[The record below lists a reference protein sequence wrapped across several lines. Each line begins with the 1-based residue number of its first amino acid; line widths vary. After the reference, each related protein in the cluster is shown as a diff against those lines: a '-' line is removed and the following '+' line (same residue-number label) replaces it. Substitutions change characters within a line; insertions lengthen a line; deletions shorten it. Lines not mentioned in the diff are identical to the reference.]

1 VGNNLTIVAAVRRD
15 YYDVLG
21 IPRDADAATIK
32 RAFHAQARQ
41 WHPDLAASA
50 GAEER
55 FRELAE
61 AYSVLSRRDTRALYD
76 KYGYQG
82 VPHGVTHAVDHDA
95 DSDIR
100 LELELPAYE
109 AFAGGRRLVAY
120 QTQVQCTTCAGR
132 GMVGELDPA
141 CELCGGLGYDPAS
154 AAGKPCPVCFAD
166 PCAGCGAT
174 GVVTAKRRLR
184 VVTPPGVESGSWLR
198 VTGEGHAS
206 ASGVPG
212 DLLVHVHVGP
222 PPKDRRTVRYVSIVL
237 LLVAVVALALYLR

>member
-1 VGNNLTIVAAVRRD
+1 
-15 YYDVLG
+15 
-21 IPRDADAATIK
+21 
-32 RAFHAQARQ
+32 
-41 WHPDLAASA
+41 
-50 GAEER
+50 
-55 FRELAE
+55 
-61 AYSVLSRRDTRALYD
+61 
-76 KYGYQG
+76 
-82 VPHGVTHAVDHDA
+82 
-95 DSDIR
+95 
-100 LELELPAYE
+100 
-109 AFAGGRRLVAY
+109 
-120 QTQVQCTTCAGR
+120 
-132 GMVGELDPA
+132 M
-141 CELCGGLGYDPAS
+141 
-154 AAGKPCPVCFAD
+154 CFAD